1 MDKAFGNRD
10 ESLIWEQN
18 KAGCICKDKTKTKLQ
33 LLCTA
38 LDLRTT
44 CDVVRK
50 RVKLNWCLGKM
61 DLFGNFGRFDTSIE
75 WLKQYIIANDI
86 CDEKK
91 MAVLLSIMGTE
102 AYNLLCNLTAPI
114 IPADSKACA
123 KIVWILQSPQ
133 LTDTVWP
140 QSFFTFTDMIKGR
153 GGGTRTPPNLN
164 KWLE

>member
-1 MDKAFGNRD
+1 
-10 ESLIWEQN
+10 
-18 KAGCICKDKTKTKLQ
+18 
-33 LLCTA
+33 
-38 LDLRTT
+38 
-44 CDVVRK
+44 
-50 RVKLNWCLGKM
+50 M

-153 GGGTRTPPNLN
+153 GGDTDTPKPQQVAGVKEINRALPARTKQDDAQRGLTR
-164 KWLE
+164 KQ